1 MKMTFRWFG
10 EHDDCIP
17 LWQIR
22 QIPGSPG
29 IVGALFD
36 VPVGEVWPVEKIA
49 HLKSTVEAAGLKLE
63 VIESVNVHD
72 DIKLGVP
79 SRDRYIE
86 NYRETLRRLG
96 RVGIKVVCYNFMP
109 VFDWLRTDLAHPLP
123 DGSNALF
130 YEAAKVKDL
139 TPATVL
145 ELFSK
150 SSNGFKLPGWEPE
163 RLAQLKELFAK
174 YSVVDADKLYA
185 NLKYFIDALMPVC
198 EEFDI
203 RMAIHPDDPPWPMFG
218 LPRIVTNQ
226 ANIDRLL
233 ALNPSKYHGLTF
245 CTGSLG
251 SNGANDLP
259 AMIRRFGGQGRI
271 HFAHCRNL
279 LRFPNGDFTE
289 SSHLSTDGSL
299 DMYEIVKAY
308 HDVGYTGYVR
318 PDHGRMIWGETGR
331 PGYGLY
337 DRALGIAYLNGLW
350 EAIGK
355 GVALDH
361 AKRRTAAK
369 PKK

>member
-1 MKMTFRWFG
+1 MTFRWFG
-10 EHDDCIP
+10 EQDDCIH
-17 LWQIR
+17 LWQVR
-22 QIPGSPG
+22 QIPGAPG

-49 HLKSTVEAAGLKLE
+49 HLKSTVEAAGLALE

-72 DIKLGVP
+72 DIKLGAP
-79 SRDRYIE
+79 SRDHYIA
-86 NYRETLRRLG
+86 NYAETLRRLG
-96 RVGIKVVCYNFMP
+96 RAGIKVVCYNFMP

-145 ELFSK
+145 DLFSK

-163 RLAQLKELFAK
+163 RLAQLKELFVK
-174 YSVVDADKLYA
+174 YSVVDADRLVA

-218 LPRIVTNQ
+218 LPRIVTNE
-226 ANIDRLL
+226 ADL
-233 ALNPSKYHGLTF
+233 ARVLSLNPSRHHGLTF

-251 SNGANDLP
+251 ANPANNLP
-259 AMIRRFGGQGRI
+259 AMIRRFGAMGRI
-271 HFAHCRNL
+271 HFAHCRNI

-289 SSHLSTDGSL
+289 SSHLSTDGSV
-299 DMYEIVKAY
+299 DMYEVMKAY
-308 HDVGYTGYVR
+308 HDVGFTGYMR
-318 PDHGRMIWGETGR
+318 PDHGRMIWNETGR

-350 EAIGK
+350 EAVGK
-355 GVALDH
+355 SVALDGAMPRLGAS
-361 AKRRTAAK
+361 AK
-369 PKK
+369 